1 MAHFTQ
7 HLQTLDTILYQIRYR
22 DPQRIRGEVA
32 DILMKPH
39 VASLTP
45 QSRPLGIFFIVHN
58 YFEYRFIFKIKST
71 IIC

>member
-1 MAHFTQ
+1 MAHFHQ
-7 HLQTLDTILYQIRYR
+7 HLQTLDTVLYQIRYR

-45 QSRPLGIFFIVHN
+45 QSRPLGKLLHFYILFF
-58 YFEYRFIFKIKST
+58 F
-71 IIC
+71 